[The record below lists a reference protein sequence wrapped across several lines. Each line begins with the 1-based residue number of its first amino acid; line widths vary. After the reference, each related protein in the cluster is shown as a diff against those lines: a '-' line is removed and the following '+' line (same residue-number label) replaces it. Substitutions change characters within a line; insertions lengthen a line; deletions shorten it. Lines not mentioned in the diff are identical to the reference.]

1 MSNPS
6 GPAPPGAAGPGGR
19 PQAALY
25 APIPPLAT
33 GVATYAARVLEYTR
47 EAIDWIV
54 RYPQGGDPSSLPGD
68 VRAVPISQGLP
79 HPARRF
85 FMIGNSPECYP
96 VAEAL
101 LEIGGCCVFH
111 DTVMHHAIRFCTL
124 GRGRL
129 DEYRRFLRFDYGPDA
144 ERVED
149 ELSRK
154 APPEEYDRLLKSRP
168 LLGRLLHASSGVV
181 CLNEHAA
188 GLLSPRVPGRR
199 VTVISHPLSPVPD
212 LPPLPRP
219 QGSPVIG
226 MAGTGH
232 PGRNPGIF
240 LEAVRRFRNRFPGAV
255 AVLAGEGWDLRL
267 PEWATC
273 TGRLEEPQYQAWIRL
288 MDLVVDI
295 RHPDCGETSGSLLEA
310 MRAGKP
316 CIVTAAGS
324 FLHLPSDSVLRIP
337 APPTEAALAAAVEML
352 ARDGELSASL
362 GTAAASYASS
372 QGSPE
377 RARAEWSRLASLH
390 PRAPAHAD
398 RPRAASAAAAWNEP
412 PKGFTRVAA
421 PGGPVSWTFEGRA
434 CIEGPAGSSAA
445 LVTVSGRGTA
455 SGVPL
460 PASPAVLRI
469 EGGRLELEGSGELVQ
484 VTWL

>member
-1 MSNPS
+1 MSGLS
-6 GPAPPGAAGPGGR
+6 GSPPPGAAGPGAR
-19 PQAALY
+19 PRATMY
-25 APIPPLAT
+25 APIPPLPT

-47 EAIDWIV
+47 DVIDWSV
-54 RYPQGGDPSSLPGD
+54 RYPPGGDPSSLPGD
-68 VRAVPISQGLP
+68 IRAVPISGEP
-79 HPARRF
+79 PPPAGRF

-129 DEYRRFLRFDYGPDA
+129 DEYRRYLRFEYGPDA
-144 ERVED
+144 ERVEG
-149 ELSRK
+149 ELARRTS
-154 APPEEYDRLLKSRP
+154 PGEYDRLLKSRP
-168 LLGRLLHASSGVV
+168 LLGRLLHASNRVV

-199 VTVISHPLSPVPD
+199 VSVISHPLSPVPD
-212 LPPLPRP
+212 LPVLPP
-219 QGSPVIG
+219 PCGTPVIG

-240 LEAVRRFRNRFPGAV
+240 LEAVGVFRKRFPEAV
-255 AVLAGEGWDLRL
+255 AVLAGGGWDSSL
-267 PEWATC
+267 PEWASC
-273 TGRLEEPQYQAWIRL
+273 TGRLDEPGYQAWIRL
-288 MDLVVDI
+288 MDVVVDI

-316 CIVTAAGS
+316 CIVTASGS

-337 APPTEAALAAAVEML
+337 APPSAAALAHALEML
-352 ARDGELSASL
+352 SLNGGLAASL
-362 GTAAASYASS
+362 GRAAALYAAD

-377 RARAEWSRLASLH
+377 RARAEWSRLAS
-390 PRAPAHAD
+390 P
-398 RPRAASAAAAWNEP
+398 RPRAAAPAGRFRAASLAAAWDEP
-412 PKGFTRVAA
+412 PKGFTRIAV
-421 PGGPVSWTFEGRA
+421 PGGPVSWTFDGRA
-434 CIEGPAGSSAA
+434 CLEGPEGSSAA
-445 LVTVSGRGTA
+445 LVTVSGRGAA
-455 SGVPL
+455 SGVPI
-460 PASPAVLRI
+460 PASPAVVRI